1 MTNAI
6 ISFENVFF
14 SFREKEIFN
23 DLNLSIQ
30 QGDFLWIKGNNGVG
44 KTSLLRLILDFHS
57 PQIGNIIRSPN
68 LRFGWA
74 PAVDN
79 SFFPRLTGQENLRFF
94 YDLSS
99 SKGNFDL
106 KLNSPVVHDILK
118 TPFYKMSSGMKQILI
133 LLRSLIL
140 NPDVIL
146 WDEPFRSLDQDHQN
160 ISLEIL
166 HELHLQKKTI
176 ILTSHLEN
184 MLIRFPVRQLTISER
199 MLA

>member
-1 MTNAI
+1 MTSEI
-6 ISFENVFF
+6 ISFENVSF
-14 SFREKEIFN
+14 SFKEKAIFN
-23 DLNLSIQ
+23 GLNLSIK
-30 QGDFLWIKGNNGVG
+30 QGDFLWIKGNNGSG

-57 PQIGNIIRSPN
+57 PKEGKITRSPN
-68 LRFGWA
+68 LSFGWA

-99 SKGNFDL
+99 SKRNFEL
-106 KLNSPVVHDILK
+106 KLNSPVLHDILK

-146 WDEPFRSLDQDHQN
+146 WDEPLRSLDQDHQN
-160 ISLEIL
+160 ISFELL
-166 HELHLQKKTI
+166 NELHNQNKTI

-184 MLIRFPVRQLTISER
+184 TLMNFPVKKLTISER